1 MVEGKDIWSIV
12 RDTAIWWSPIVS
24 GFIGAFG
31 VHLLTQ
37 SREREKWIL
46 DSKKQEFR
54 ELLSALSQAHINTRS
69 LSSGWA
75 NYPSADNK
83 ERHASIFLIQD
94 ESSRLFSDR
103 LFIANDLPLDSLRE
117 SWRKAMKDFCYN
129 DPLLTNVPYSNYSI
143 FDREYV
149 RIKDAIVAAANR
161 SVPKTAMQR
170 LKFWKD

>member
-31 VHLLTQ
+31 VNLLTQ

-69 LSSGWA
+69 ISSGWA
-75 NYPSADNK
+75 NYPSEGNK
-83 ERHASIFLIQD
+83 ERHASIFLMQD

-103 LFIANDLPLDSLRE
+103 LFITNDLPLDSLRE
-117 SWRKAMKDFCYN
+117 SWRKAMEGYCYS
-129 DPLLTNVPYSNYSI
+129 DGRLLTDYTDYSI

-149 RIKDAIVAAANR
+149 RIKDIIVAAANR

-170 LKFWKD
+170 LMFWKD